1 MAPILLVGAGL
12 VAVLVLLARRDNGD
26 LVSEL
31 SDLGEQLSSEVSDT
45 ETQLGLTDDPLS
57 IALPL
62 IKRFESWS
70 SKAYP
75 DPPGQSVKWSI
86 GWGHQIQPG
95 EPYDRNSVISRS
107 EGDDLLRV
115 DAGGAYNDVQNNV
128 NTDLSANQIA
138 ALISFRYNVGS
149 HAFETSTLLSLVN
162 EGDLDAA
169 ANEFSKWVHANGQI
183 DEDLVSRRQQEM
195 ELFNS

>member
-1 MAPILLVGAGL
+1 MAPILLLGAGL
-12 VAVLVLLARRDNGD
+12 VAVILLARRDNSD
-26 LVSEL
+26 VVSEI
-31 SDLGEQLSSEVSDT
+31 SDLGEQLSSTVSDT
-45 ETQLGLTDDPLS
+45 EAQLGLTDDPLA

-62 IKRFESWS
+62 IKKFESWS

-75 DPPGQSVKWSI
+75 DPKGQDVTWSI
-86 GWGHQIQPG
+86 GWGHQIRPG
-95 EPYDRNSVISRS
+95 EPYDRNSEISRA

-128 NTDLSANQIA
+128 SADLNPNQIA

-162 EGDLDAA
+162 QGELDAA
-169 ANEFSKWVHANGQI
+169 ANEFSRWVHANGQI